1 MENDLKRMATRKGF
15 IEVFWERVRA
25 DRKKG
30 GRMTRREIYNQMEL
44 EHEAYYDGE
53 SRFPSFD
60 AFRKALERG
69 IK

>member
-1 MENDLKRMATRKGF
+1 MDDELRRMGTRKGF
-15 IEVFWERVRA
+15 IEVFWERLVA

-30 GRMTRREIYNQMEL
+30 GRMTRRGIYNQMEL

-53 SRFPSFD
+53 SRFPSFE

-69 IK
+69 IR